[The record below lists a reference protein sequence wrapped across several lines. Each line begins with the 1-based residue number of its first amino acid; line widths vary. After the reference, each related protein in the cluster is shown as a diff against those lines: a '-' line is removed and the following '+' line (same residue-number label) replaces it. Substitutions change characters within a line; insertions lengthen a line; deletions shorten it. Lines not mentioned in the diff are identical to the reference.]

1 MNEHC
6 NEVDST
12 EESLPLPD
20 DFRKVL
26 EMKNVIFL
34 LADEVER
41 LARISAKD
49 CGGFDDAGGFEHLFD
64 NCLMRF
70 DRTGVDQKTVRD
82 ALERLV
88 QPLLSAYFVRISYLL
103 GRLAPIQ
110 NQPQ

>member
-41 LARISAKD
+41 LARISSKD

-70 DRTGVDQKTVRD
+70 DRTESTKRRYVMHWS
-82 ALERLV
+82 AWFNHYLV
-88 QPLLSAYFVRISYLL
+88 PILFESVTYWADSHPSRIS
-103 GRLAPIQ
+103 
-110 NQPQ
+110 